1 MPIAP
6 FFSHRFEV
14 AGGNLLMMSGIVIPI
29 GMLQA
34 ANRSPDGGMGQFF
47 VYNYHHMFFLSIGVS
62 QGKIDTGN

>member
-1 MPIAP
+1 
-6 FFSHRFEV
+6 V

-47 VYNYHHMFFLSIGVS
+47 VYNYHHTFFLSIGVS